1 MKNIIYKNIL
11 PLTISLAGVGFV
23 AFMNPSW
30 ASLLSIIVVTIT
42 WLMAAN
48 ISLDEK
54 PEIDN
59 EVDYGRIR
67 DQIKYVKDSI
77 HEVIADTQS
86 DIVQVE
92 NLIKD
97 AIEKLHYSFTDLN
110 TKVNVQ
116 EKMVHTVIADLNI
129 NQVSESKTSFEDF
142 ARETESVLDYMVEQ
156 VIHVSKESIDMANTI
171 DDVVLEM
178 DQVVTLLGDVKA
190 IADQTNLLAL
200 NAAIEAARAGEAG
213 RGFAVVADEVRNL
226 SKNSNRFSDQIRD
239 VVHGARK
246 NIEQAKVVVSRLASK
261 DMNMAIHSKEK
272 VDAMLSDL
280 AKMNIKVGE
289 DLEIINNT
297 TAEINKGV
305 SLAVRSMQFEDLSN
319 QLLSHIRDRTEDLR
333 SVLKD
338 FHLCI
343 ENSRDYTE
351 LGGNIDALVD
361 KMSAE
366 ELSGANIK
374 HKAVQQASMDV
385 GDIELF

>member
-142 ARETESVLDYMVEQ
+142 AR
-156 VIHVSKESIDMANTI
+156 
-171 DDVVLEM
+171 
-178 DQVVTLLGDVKA
+178 G
-190 IADQTNLLAL
+190 
-200 NAAIEAARAGEAG
+200 
-213 RGFAVVADEVRNL
+213 
-226 SKNSNRFSDQIRD
+226 
-239 VVHGARK
+239 
-246 NIEQAKVVVSRLASK
+246 
-261 DMNMAIHSKEK
+261 
-272 VDAMLSDL
+272 
-280 AKMNIKVGE
+280 
-289 DLEIINNT
+289 
-297 TAEINKGV
+297 
-305 SLAVRSMQFEDLSN
+305 
-319 QLLSHIRDRTEDLR
+319 
-333 SVLKD
+333 
-338 FHLCI
+338 
-343 ENSRDYTE
+343 
-351 LGGNIDALVD
+351 
-361 KMSAE
+361 
-366 ELSGANIK
+366 
-374 HKAVQQASMDV
+374 
-385 GDIELF
+385 